1 MKLIFLHGPAA
12 AGKYTIA
19 RELAAI
25 TGFELYHNH
34 LVVDE
39 VLKLHAFGSPG
50 FVAMRDELWRAHFSA
65 LAQDT
70 IFTFNPENSVPQG
83 FIDWLFDALPQHTA
97 FQCTRLN
104 FWRAKMRSRT
114 GSLRNNGGSSK
125 NSPTSISIADCAP
138 KALLIRRAFP
148 RTEFK
153 IDTETIAPPAAA
165 RRIARM
171 FGLPNSP

>member
-50 FVAMRDELWRAHFSA
+50 FIAMRDELWRAHFSA

-70 IFTFNPENSVPQG
+70 VFTFNPENSVPQG
-83 FIDWLFDALPQHTA
+83 FIDWLFDALPQHGVSVHSVELLA
-97 FQCTRLN
+97 SEDAIESRLASEQRQQ
-104 FWRAKMRSRT
+104 FKKLTDLHLYRRLRAQ
-114 GSLRNNGGSSK
+114 GVFD
-125 NSPTSISIADCAP
+125 SPRI
-138 KALLIRRAFP
+138 P

-171 FGLPNSP
+171 LGLPNSP